1 MQKTKNQTI
10 NKIKKFENELFF
22 NWIDDL
28 KLKTELTEKV
38 KKIKS
43 IRTETQ
49 QEYASII
56 GCSLTK
62 LKQIENGTCKDFNAI
77 NNYLNFYQI

>member
-1 MQKTKNQTI
+1 MI
-10 NKIKKFENELFF
+10 SERLENELFF
-22 NWIDDL
+22 DWIDNIEF
-28 KLKTELTEKV
+28 KNELTKKV
-38 KKIKS
+38 KYVKS

-49 QEYASII
+49 KEFYEVI

-77 NNYLNFYQI
+77 NNYLNFYSVKISV